1 MAQVKRM
8 NNGGSVQKMKYGRII
23 KNDTTYEMNEEN
35 MKRLEQHIAA
45 ADPDIQ
51 QSLAN
56 DWKLLMSGQ
65 DVTIDT
71 MTNQRS
77 TQPTDFSKGQMRRL
91 GKDKAKE
98 SK

>member
-1 MAQVKRM
+1 MAQVKKF
-8 NNGGSVQKMKYGRII
+8 NTGGSVQKMKYGNII
-23 KNDTTYEMNEEN
+23 KNGTTYEMTEES
-35 MKRLEQHIAA
+35 MKRLEQYIAA

-65 DVTIDT
+65 DVAIDT
-71 MTNQRS
+71 MANRRS
-77 TQPTDFSKGQMRRL
+77 TVPTDFSEGQLRRL
-91 GKDKAKE
+91 GKDRATE

>member
-1 MAQVKRM
+1 MAQVKKF
-8 NNGGSVQKMKYGRII
+8 NTGGSVQKMKYGSII
-23 KNDTTYEMNEEN
+23 KNGTKYEMDEES

-71 MTNQRS
+71 MANQRS
-77 TQPTDFSKGQMRRL
+77 TIPIDFSKGQLKRL
-91 GKDKAKE
+91 DKDKPTEAK
-98 SK
+98 